1 MRDEPTSRKFLKIHD
16 LDRNLPEPYP
26 SHPRALGSGFEGSRG
41 VSDRPVARRMQAY
54 LSHYLSDVGGMVALA
69 RDSVRQG
76 FRRPFEAGLW
86 LDQCFELGVRSLTIT
101 NITLL
106 FTGMVLALQT
116 SYSLAAY
123 GGKPFVGDI
132 VALSIVRELGPV
144 LTALVVAGRVGAG
157 ITAELGSMAVTEQV
171 DALRVLAA
179 SPIKKLVVPRVG
191 ALTLVLPLLTILA
204 DTIGIFGGLAMAV
217 TEIGQS
223 RVFYLRHVVDALRL
237 ADIGSGIGK
246 SVFFGFFIGV
256 IACHNGIRAT
266 GGADGVG
273 RATTNTVVVAS
284 IAVIVSDF
292 FLTKLFLLF

>member
-1 MRDEPTSRKFLKIHD
+1 MQTYLAQNLAD
-16 LDRNLPEPYP
+16 L
-26 SHPRALGSGFEGSRG
+26 
-41 VSDRPVARRMQAY
+41 
-54 LSHYLSDVGGMVALA
+54 GGMVLLA
-69 RDSVRQG
+69 RDAVRQALRG
-76 FRRPFEAGLW
+76 PFEARLW
-86 LDQCFELGVRSLTIT
+86 LDQCFELGFRSLTIT
-101 NITLL
+101 NITVL

-116 SYSLAAY
+116 SFSLAAY

-179 SPIKKLVVPRVG
+179 SPVKKLVVPRVG
-191 ALTLVLPLLTILA
+191 ALTLMLPLLTILA
-204 DTIGIFGGLAMAV
+204 DFIGIFGGLLIAIL
-217 TEIGQS
+217 EIGQS
-223 RVFYLRHVVDALRL
+223 RVFYLRHVVDALTFS
-237 ADIGSGIGK
+237 DIASGIGK

-256 IACHNGIRAT
+256 IACHNGLRAT

-284 IAVIVSDF
+284 ISVIVSDF